1 MIKIIDSRTNPYIKY
16 VEKLKNTSF
25 SSSINSSSKILK
37 ELSVFLEKI

>member
-25 SSSINSSSKILK
+25 SKEERKFFGWKSSSNWNG
-37 ELSVFLEKI
+37 

>member
-25 SSSINSSSKILK
+25 SK
-37 ELSVFLEKI
+37 EERKFLV